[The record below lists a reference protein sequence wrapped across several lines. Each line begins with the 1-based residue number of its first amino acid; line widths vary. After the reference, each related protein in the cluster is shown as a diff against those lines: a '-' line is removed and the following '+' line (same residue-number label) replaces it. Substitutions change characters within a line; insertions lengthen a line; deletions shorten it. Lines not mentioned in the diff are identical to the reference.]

1 MLAKQRMQVMPT
13 MQNRPEDKQNMRDK
27 TNNTEETLISVQK
40 DVDNSHIKIK
50 YNEPLA
56 QHTSWHIGGFAERYY
71 RPNHIS
77 DLLEFLKTL
86 PEDEP
91 LTWLGLGSN
100 VLINDAGIKGT
111 VIHTLGM
118 GEKKPSLAEEDSI
131 EEDKKNTVLIRAEVG
146 IPCAKLAKFCI
157 QQGLKGGEFFA
168 GIPGTVGGALAMN
181 AGAFGG
187 ETWNVV
193 EKVEVVNRKGEP
205 NIRFPQEYEIAYRTV
220 RSPKAEEWFLAGY
233 FRFEKG
239 DASIA
244 EEAVKQLLRKRSA
257 SQPIGVFSC
266 GSVFKNPPHDFAARL
281 IEASG
286 LKGYSIND
294 AEIST
299 KHANFIINRGK
310 ARAEDILNLIRHITE
325 TVWEKHQ
332 VRLQCEVRLLGW
344 DNGTSSLA

>member
-1 MLAKQRMQVMPT
+1 MQDAHAV
-13 MQNRPEDKQNMRDK
+13 
-27 TNNTEETLISVQK
+27 
-40 DVDNSHIKIK
+40 K

-56 QHTSWHIGGFAERYY
+56 PHTSWHIGGVADRYY
-71 RPNHIS
+71 CPLTIA
-77 DLLEFLKTL
+77 DLLAFLKTL

-100 VLINDAGIKGT
+100 VLIHDAGIRGT

-118 GEKKPSLAEEDSI
+118 GEKVPSIVNEGSTEKS
-131 EEDKKNTVLIRAEVG
+131 VLVRAEAG
-146 IPCAKLAKFCI
+146 IPCAKLAKFCVNNS
-157 QQGLKGGEFFA
+157 LTGGEFFA

-187 ETWNVV
+187 ETWNIV
-193 EKVEVVNRKGEP
+193 EKVEVANRRGQSCFRSPE
-205 NIRFPQEYEIAYRTV
+205 EYDIAYRSV
-220 RSPKAEEWFLAGY
+220 KSPKSEEWFLAAY

-239 DASIA
+239 DSVAAGESI
-244 EEAVKQLLRKRSA
+244 KQLLRKRSA

-266 GSVFKNPPHDFAARL
+266 GSVFKNPPNDFAARL
-281 IEASG
+281 IETAH
-286 LKGYSIND
+286 LKGYRIND

-310 ARAEDILNLIRHITE
+310 ATAEDVLNLIHYIAE

-332 VRLQCEVRLLGW
+332 VRLQCEVKMVG
-344 DNGTSSLA
+344 G